1 MATRFCNVKLN
12 YRFWKAKRSKRSLM
26 SDREGPLIFV
36 RFVSV
41 SSYLALDLHNRQF
54 KIKSKHLRL
63 LTFTVNMLKLP
74 RL

>member
-36 RFVSV
+36 VSFLCRLISHLIYRIV
-41 SSYLALDLHNRQF
+41 
-54 KIKSKHLRL
+54 KSKSNQSICG
-63 LTFTVNMLKLP
+63 F
-74 RL
+74 